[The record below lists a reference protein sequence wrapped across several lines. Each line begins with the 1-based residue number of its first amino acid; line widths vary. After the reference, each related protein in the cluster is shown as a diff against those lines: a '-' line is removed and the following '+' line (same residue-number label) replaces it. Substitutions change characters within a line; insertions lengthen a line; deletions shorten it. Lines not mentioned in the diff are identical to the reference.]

1 MEQQDPSNPYQ
12 QTQVEAP
19 TAAPAEQPNMVLSIV
34 SLVLGIVGFPLGC
47 CCTPFFAHVPFSIA
61 AIVTGM
67 MAMKKVKEGTG
78 GGHGLALAGAICGGV
93 SLVALTILHV
103 LYWTG
108 MIAGGIAES
117 F

>member
-12 QTQVEAP
+12 QTQVETP

-34 SLVLGIVGFPLGC
+34 SLILGIIGFPLGC
-47 CCTPFFAHVPFSIA
+47 CCSPLFVHVPFSIA

-93 SLVALTILHV
+93 SLVALTIFHILHLV
-103 LYWTG
+103 GLV
-108 MIAGGIAES
+108 AGGLPGEL
-117 F
+117 